1 MKILDLTA
9 IVTGGAG
16 GMGRHFCLGL
26 CRAGA
31 KVAAFDVNP
40 EGLAALDLAVVTHAE
55 EGARRFLVGLFAT
68 DGYTVEVDF
77 APVARQAA
85 PAAR

>member
-1 MKILDLTA
+1 MPVDRGSRRSCRLPRSYP
-9 IVTGGAG
+9 GALA
-16 GMGRHFCLGL
+16 RRQL
-26 CRAGA
+26 AS
-31 KVAAFDVNP
+31 
-40 EGLAALDLAVVTHAE
+40 AALDLAVVTHAE